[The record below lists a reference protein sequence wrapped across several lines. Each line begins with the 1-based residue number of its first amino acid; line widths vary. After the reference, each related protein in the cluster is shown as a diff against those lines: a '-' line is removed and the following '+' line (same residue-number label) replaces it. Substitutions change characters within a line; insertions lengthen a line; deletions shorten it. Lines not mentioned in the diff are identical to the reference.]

1 MKISRFFTNESASVE
16 SASTGSATVGTKT
29 IETKAIET
37 KAIETKVVKTKVV
50 ESNTVE
56 SKAVETKVTH
66 TATGSLIIPDLSHVS
81 EFPVVS
87 RSSVDPMLSEVMD
100 EDGIADD
107 GKRKESRIKKSKG
120 VNGVSKKFYADLDNR
135 VKGVMMVINGGNT
148 PYIAVKMAIDN
159 YIFKGVDPERDALIL
174 VKIIFLLLK
183 PEIDRAMMRSRKA
196 RERAVAR
203 RSAKSC
209 GDEASRVYKRENQEV
224 VSDVESE
231 GLADEA
237 VMTAHIKHPD
247 TPHGI
252 EKQGDRNRAYKTDER
267 LQDTQP
273 GCAKEHTA
281 IKQEHTAVE
290 MTVPEVDMAGYMIR
304 NMAEDVKGV
313 RQLNRR
319 ERRELQ
325 RLIRQ
330 AKKRALRAERDCA

>member
-1 MKISRFFTNESASVE
+1 MKISHFFTNESASVE
-16 SASTGSATVGTKT
+16 SASTGSGTV
-29 IETKAIET
+29 ETKAVET
-37 KAIETKVVKTKVV
+37 KAVRTKAL

-56 SKAVETKVTH
+56 SKAVETKATPMVTE
-66 TATGSLIIPDLSHVS
+66 SLIIPDLSHVS
-81 EFPVVS
+81 EFPVGS
-87 RSSVDPMLSEVMD
+87 RSSVDPMLSEVMY
-100 EDGIADD
+100 EDGVADD

-135 VKGVMMVINGGNT
+135 VKGVMMVIDGGKT

-159 YIFKGVDPERDALIL
+159 YIFKGVEPERDALIL
-174 VKIIFLLLK
+174 VRIIFLLLK
-183 PEIDRAMMRSRKA
+183 PEIDKAMMRSRKA

-203 RSAKSC
+203 RSVKSC
-209 GDEASRVYKRENQEV
+209 GEEDSRVYKPENQEA
-224 VSDVESE
+224 VSDVESD

-252 EKQGDRNRAYKTDER
+252 EKQGDGNRSYKTDER

-273 GCAKEHTA
+273 GCAKEQTT
-281 IKQEHTAVE
+281 IKQEQKAVE
-290 MTVPEVDMAGYMIR
+290 MTVPEVDMEGYMIR

>member
-1 MKISRFFTNESASVE
+1 MKISHFFTNESASVE
-16 SASTGSATVGTKT
+16 SASTGSATVGTK
-29 IETKAIET
+29 A
-37 KAIETKVVKTKVV
+37 
-50 ESNTVE
+50 VE
-56 SKAVETKVTH
+56 SKAVENKVIEYNAVEPKAVET
-66 TATGSLIIPDLSHVS
+66 TATPMATGSLVIPELSHVS

-87 RSSVDPMLSEVMD
+87 RSSVDPMLSEVMY
-100 EDGIADD
+100 EDGVADD
-107 GKRKESRIKKSKG
+107 GKRKESRTKKSKG

-135 VKGVMMVINGGNT
+135 VKGVMMVIDGGNT

-159 YIFKGVDPERDALIL
+159 YIFKGVEPERDALIL

-183 PEIDRAMMRSRKA
+183 PEIDKAMMRSRKA

-209 GDEASRVYKRENQEV
+209 GEEDSRVYKSENQEAV
-224 VSDVESE
+224 PDVESD

-237 VMTAHIKHPD
+237 VMTAHIKYPD

-252 EKQGDRNRAYKTDER
+252 EKQGDGNRSYKTDER
-267 LQDTQP
+267 PQDTQP
-273 GCAKEHTA
+273 GYAKEQTT
-281 IKQEHTAVE
+281 IKQEQKTVE
-290 MTVPEVDMAGYMIR
+290 MTVPEVGMAGYMIR

>member
-1 MKISRFFTNESASVE
+1 MKISHFFTNESESVE
-16 SASTGSATVGTKT
+16 SASTGSGTVETKT
-29 IETKAIET
+29 IETKAVET
-37 KAIETKVVKTKVV
+37 KAVGTKATTMV
-50 ESNTVE
+50 
-56 SKAVETKVTH
+56 
-66 TATGSLIIPDLSHVS
+66 TGSLVIPELSHVS

-87 RSSVDPMLSEVMD
+87 RSTVDPMLSEVMY
-100 EDGIADD
+100 EDGVADD

-135 VKGVMMVINGGNT
+135 VKGVMMVIDGGNT

-159 YIFKGVDPERDALIL
+159 YIFKGVEPERDALIL
-174 VKIIFLLLK
+174 VRIIFLLLK
-183 PEIDRAMMRSRKA
+183 PEIDKAMMRSRKA

-203 RSAKSC
+203 RSVKSC
-209 GDEASRVYKRENQEV
+209 GEEDSRVYKPENQEA
-224 VSDVESE
+224 VSDVESD

-252 EKQGDRNRAYKTDER
+252 EKQGDGNRSYKTDER

-273 GCAKEHTA
+273 GCAKEQTT
-281 IKQEHTAVE
+281 IKQEQKAVE
-290 MTVPEVDMAGYMIR
+290 MTVPEVDMEGYMIR

>member
-1 MKISRFFTNESASVE
+1 MKISHFFTNESAS
-16 SASTGSATVGTKT
+16 AGSV
-29 IETKAIET
+29 
-37 KAIETKVVKTKVV
+37 
-50 ESNTVE
+50 TVE
-56 SKAVETKVTH
+56 TTATPM
-66 TATGSLIIPDLSHVS
+66 ATGSLVIPELSHVS

-87 RSSVDPMLSEVMD
+87 RSSVDPMLSGVMY
-100 EDGIADD
+100 EDGVADD

-135 VKGVMMVINGGNT
+135 VKGVMMVIDGGNT

-159 YIFKGVDPERDALIL
+159 YIFKGVEPERDALIL
-174 VKIIFLLLK
+174 VRIIFLLLK
-183 PEIDRAMMRSRKA
+183 PEIDKAMMRSRKA

-209 GDEASRVYKRENQEV
+209 GDEASRVYKPENQEA
-224 VSDVESE
+224 VSDVESD

-252 EKQGDRNRAYKTDER
+252 EKQGDGNGSYKTDER
-267 LQDTQP
+267 PQDTQP
-273 GCAKEHTA
+273 GCAKEQTTM
-281 IKQEHTAVE
+281 KQEQKNVE
-290 MTVPEVDMAGYMIR
+290 ITVPEVDMAGYIIR

>member
-1 MKISRFFTNESASVE
+1 MKISHFFTNESASVE
-16 SASTGSATVGTKT
+16 SASTGSRTVETKT
-29 IETKAIET
+29 VET
-37 KAIETKVVKTKVV
+37 
-50 ESNTVE
+50 
-56 SKAVETKVTH
+56 KAVETKAVETKG
-66 TATGSLIIPDLSHVS
+66 TPMVTGSLIIPDLSHVS

-87 RSSVDPMLSEVMD
+87 RSSVDPILSEVMD
-100 EDGIADD
+100 EGGIADD

-135 VKGVMMVINGGNT
+135 VKGVIMVIDGGNT

-159 YIFKGVDPERDALIL
+159 YIFKGVEPERDALIL
-174 VKIIFLLLK
+174 VRIIFQLLK

-209 GDEASRVYKRENQEV
+209 GDEASRVYKPENQEAI
-224 VSDVESE
+224 SDVESD

-252 EKQGDRNRAYKTDER
+252 EKQGDGNRSDKTDER
-267 LQDTQP
+267 PQDTQP
-273 GCAKEHTA
+273 GCAKEQTTM
-281 IKQEHTAVE
+281 KQEQKAVE
-290 MTVPEVDMAGYMIR
+290 MTVPEVGMVGCMIR
-304 NMAEDVKGV
+304 NMAEDIKGV

>member
-1 MKISRFFTNESASVE
+1 
-16 SASTGSATVGTKT
+16 
-29 IETKAIET
+29 
-37 KAIETKVVKTKVV
+37 
-50 ESNTVE
+50 
-56 SKAVETKVTH
+56 
-66 TATGSLIIPDLSHVS
+66 
-81 EFPVVS
+81 
-87 RSSVDPMLSEVMD
+87 
-100 EDGIADD
+100 
-107 GKRKESRIKKSKG
+107 
-120 VNGVSKKFYADLDNR
+120 
-135 VKGVMMVINGGNT
+135 MVIDGGNT

-159 YIFKGVDPERDALIL
+159 YIFKGVEPERDALIL

-183 PEIDRAMMRSRKA
+183 PEIDKAMMRSRKA

-209 GDEASRVYKRENQEV
+209 GEEDSRVYKPENQEAV
-224 VSDVESE
+224 PDVESD

-252 EKQGDRNRAYKTDER
+252 EKQGDGNRSYKTDER
-267 LQDTQP
+267 PQDTQP
-273 GCAKEHTA
+273 GCAKEQTT
-281 IKQEHTAVE
+281 IKQEQKAVE

-330 AKKRALRAERDCA
+330 AKKRVLRAERDCA